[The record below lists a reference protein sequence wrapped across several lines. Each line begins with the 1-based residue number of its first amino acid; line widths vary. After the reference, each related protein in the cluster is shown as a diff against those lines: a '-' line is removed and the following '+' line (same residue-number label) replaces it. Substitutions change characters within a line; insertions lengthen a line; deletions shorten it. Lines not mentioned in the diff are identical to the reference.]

1 MTIHR
6 KIGLGIIGLG
16 VIMFFVG
23 ASLFTYRG
31 NINPIVSKIGMF
43 SFFFWV
49 PTIILG
55 TVIFK
60 TKRGKRKIN
69 DLTPY
74 DKK

>member
-6 KIGLGIIGLG
+6 KIGLGIISLG

-31 NINPIVSKIGMF
+31 HINPIVSKIGMF
-43 SFFFWV
+43 SFFFWW

-55 TVIFK
+55 IVIFK
-60 TKRGKRKIN
+60 TKRGK
-69 DLTPY
+69 
-74 DKK
+74 KK